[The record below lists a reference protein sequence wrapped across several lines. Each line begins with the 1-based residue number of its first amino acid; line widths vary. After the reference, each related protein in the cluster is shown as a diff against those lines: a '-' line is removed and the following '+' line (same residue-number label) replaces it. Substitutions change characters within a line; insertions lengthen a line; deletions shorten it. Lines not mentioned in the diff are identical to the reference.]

1 MSARS
6 RSPLTCF
13 GVVKGLVFSM
23 RFPRQEVVNICELSS
38 VTLVVIFQPDV
49 HASDMCRAF
58 LLKSGD
64 CRFASVT
71 VYERLMH
78 AHLDATRDV
87 EPPRPPGGFHGP
99 KENMDTNRDL
109 FSGAAMDPLKMGMP
123 LTK

>member
-1 MSARS
+1 MHNVACTCKSICRITILRLLFPS
-6 RSPLTCF
+6 RAAVSCDTFLC
-13 GVVKGLVFSM
+13 
-23 RFPRQEVVNICELSS
+23 Q
-38 VTLVVIFQPDV
+38 VVIFQPDV